1 MGKCRSI
8 LKTVKIR
15 FFLHLKRRLIFP
27 VLALRKRLP
36 GLIIGLV
43 ELETGRIGST
53 GSGVSQTRIL
63 LVDDSPVERMALA
76 HYLRRA
82 GYLVDEAGDGE
93 SAINQLKN
101 REIDSILL
109 DLQMPGMSGFDVLSY
124 IQKHRRSL
132 PVILLSGM
140 PLDQIQQEMH
150 ELPTPELPPLFLKPV
165 DLDQLMQVLELQLAG
180 ELPAAPSS
188 AGDTTD
194 PQTESTN

>member
-1 MGKCRSI
+1 MLDVQQEPGPSI
-8 LKTVKIR
+8 SE
-15 FFLHLKRRLIFP
+15 P
-27 VLALRKRLP
+27 VAT
-36 GLIIGLV
+36 
-43 ELETGRIGST
+43 TGA
-53 GSGVSQTRIL
+53 SQTRIL
-63 LVDDSPVERMALA
+63 LVDDSPVERMAMA

-101 REIDSILL
+101 REINSLLL

-124 IQKHRRSL
+124 LQKHRRSL

-150 ELPTPELPPLFLKPV
+150 DLPTRELPPLFLKPV

-180 ELPAAPSS
+180 ELPSS
-188 AGDTTD
+188 PANEPET
-194 PQTESTN
+194 PQR